1 MQVSAQNVGKND
13 MGAFTGEW
21 TAAHL
26 QDMEVGYTL
35 IGHSE
40 RRSKYGETDEDG
52 GTPGYPGQSLESLGC
67 SNLKQSAFL
76 RRHLWL
82 QHDDQDFVGT
92 EDVGRFVKLTRNDLL
107 EQLPE
112 GGCGELARDLTLI
125 PNRVRDIGL
134 MLRKLTIELIVQL
147 AELQEFQDANGR
159 KCIRK
164 SGFLIDGHKGTGK
177 SQVLNLVTMW
187 ARKNGWLVILEPNPG
202 RYSREIADIKRSN
215 NGVYIQSEFAQQFL
229 EAMSLA
235 NRHLLQEIPVD
246 YESYGSRGIDGEA
259 KQATSRLYRPLI
271 EKTVDTEVEEEN
283 LSAAERLERIA
294 KYRRK
299 VRIPSMVDVLQK
311 PQNVWEII
319 EFGLDNEEYAVQ
331 AVAEAFVQLQH
342 QTTHPVL
349 VVVDAWNEC
358 FPCSE
363 YVSIRYDNTRFNGY
377 IPAFHLSMP
386 RALHRWDGHK
396 FRRGLKICA
405 TSWQHSKRRD
415 YRPELLGVK
424 DHEIRTV
431 RNFTQQEFA
440 NYVMYLRIMNDTAV
454 KVEKCQAAGLK
465 VLFCIGELLEERES
479 GKTDEVNKRQLA
491 AIIPKV
497 KNWDRC
503 TYEIRRHCHC
513 LRASVGHWHWQGG
526 DTRSGRGD
534 SGLYKIDGMTSRS
547 LNCFIGSSA
556 AIRAY
561 IKEAVSAEVAD
572 KIRIQYGGSVTPEN
586 CKELIAKPN
595 IDGFLV
601 GGASLK
607 PSFMEIVT
615 AVQ

>member
-1 MQVSAQNVGKND
+1 MMFLRRIPVGALRRWHPPL
-13 MGAFTGEW
+13 GCRCFAE
-21 TAAHL
+21 A
-26 QDMEVGYTL
+26 V
-35 IGHSE
+35 E
-40 RRSKYGETDEDG
+40 RRRRVGIRQLDLPRAVGRDGGAVDDEEDG
-52 GTPGYPGQSLESLGC
+52 TEIKISEITPENVAELWPPRDLVAPAQAPREVR
-67 SNLKQSAFL
+67 

-259 KQATSRLYRPLI
+259 KQATSRLYHPLI

-405 TSWQHSKRRD
+405 TSWQRSKRRD

-440 NYVMYLRIMNDTAV
+440 NYVMYLRIMNVLHHFPADDLNYFYMLTQGNGY
-454 KVEKCQAAGLK
+454 QARKML
-465 VLFCIGELLEERES
+465 S
-479 GKTDEVNKRQLA
+479 T
-491 AIIPKV
+491 
-497 KNWDRC
+497 
-503 TYEIRRHCHC
+503 
-513 LRASVGHWHWQGG
+513 
-526 DTRSGRGD
+526 
-534 SGLYKIDGMTSRS
+534 LY
-547 LNCFIGSSA
+547 
-556 AIRAY
+556 
-561 IKEAVSAEVAD
+561 
-572 KIRIQYGGSVTPEN
+572 
-586 CKELIAKPN
+586 
-595 IDGFLV
+595 
-601 GGASLK
+601 
-607 PSFMEIVT
+607 
-615 AVQ
+615 